1 MLPPLVALIFDFFDE
16 EGPKEKECE
25 IEADMPRRAQRPGMV
40 ERESS
45 GDTLYP
51 DPEDSNSDDKKFMD
65 GASVIQMEVR
75 Q

>member
-1 MLPPLVALIFDFFDE
+1 MLPPLVALIFDFFED
-16 EGPKEKECE
+16 EGPKKEECE
-25 IEADMPRRAQRPGMV
+25 VEAEVSRKAQRPGMV

-51 DPEDSNSDDKKFMD
+51 DPEDSDSGDKKFMD
-65 GASVIQMEVR
+65 GASVIQMDVR